1 MEKEKEFNFKPLLY
15 LTVYPKLRQVAID
28 NGYTLALHGS
38 VTRDLD
44 LIAIAWTKKAVTPK
58 ELVTEFLNVLK
69 DGYIKPEDTPYEGVK
84 PFSRLT
90 FPIHLGRGAYIDLS
104 VVRPNEIEFDLEIK
118 ANTGLYF
125 LEKVMKEG
133 TISEE
138 LKKEIDWF
146 LKKYSYKIEE
156 GNNQSTRISDSE

>member
-1 MEKEKEFNFKPLLY
+1 MDENKEFNFRPLLY

-28 NGYTLALHGS
+28 NGYTLAIHGS
-38 VTRDLD
+38 VSRDLD
-44 LIAIAWTKKAVTPK
+44 LIAVAWTKKAITPK
-58 ELVTEFLNVLK
+58 ELVTEFLKVLK
-69 DGYIKPEDTPYEGVK
+69 DGYIKPEDFAYEGVK
-84 PFSRLT
+84 PFNRLT

-104 VVRPNEIEFDLEIK
+104 VIRTDEVEFDLEIK
-118 ANTGLYF
+118 ANTGVKF

-146 LKKYSYKIEE
+146 LKKYSYKIDE